1 MPEELELF
9 RHVYE
14 EWKKHDVWFLMIC
27 GSRPIEDLGIIPS
40 DRFAIY
46 DLGRNKDRP
55 AVHSVFGLGR
65 QDSFYFIF
73 DSAGKK
79 VSASRS
85 SLGYE
90 RGPKSALNELLTGTK
105 FAIEELIERNH
116 NIGEYEW
123 LQPIS
128 EIIAAN
134 RGREYFIF
142 SMFTKICDSCAGA
155 EIIRFMKTIEIRA
168 PKKILVAS
176 FLGRGYGE
184 LDIINLRSQLNID
197 YPVFIADGELRSKW
211 DELIDKYNEDILSD
225 IVFIVDS
232 LGTILE
238 VSHRTCNCFSLIGE
252 TVNRLINSQ
261 GEGAR

>member
-1 MPEELELF
+1 MPDELDLF
-9 RHVYE
+9 RQVHE
-14 EWKKHDVWFLMIC
+14 KWKEHDIWLLLIR
-27 GSRPIEDLGIIPS
+27 GSGPNEDLGIIPS
-40 DRFAIY
+40 DRVAIY
-46 DLGRNKDRP
+46 DIERNKDRP
-55 AVHSVFGLGR
+55 AVHSVFGLGK
-65 QDSFYFIF
+65 QDSFFFIF

-85 SLGYE
+85 VLGYE
-90 RGPKSALNELLTGTK
+90 RGPKAALNELLTGTK

-116 NIGEYEW
+116 NIDEYKW

-142 SMFTKICDSCAGA
+142 SMLTKICDSCAGA
-155 EIIRFMKTIEIRA
+155 EIVRFMKTAEMRA

-184 LDIINLRSQLNID
+184 LDVINLRSQLNID
-197 YPVFIADGELRSKW
+197 YPVFIADGGLRSKW